1 MRDAPLGTRV
11 LLALLVLLGLLAY
24 AIVIDLGAGAG
35 KVHHGVTVEGFDE
48 VAGRTESAA
57 FGKLEERA
65 TLLQETGVV
74 FSTGALSLRFV
85 PSELGWDFKVGETT
99 DRAMAVGRSGGPFRA
114 LWDRAGAWVGGV
126 DVEWA
131 GRFFPQGRLAAALN
145 ALEEEAADVGLV
157 VDRGGMRRA
166 MREAIKDLPRQE
178 SYDIPLR
185 ENSD

>member
-1 MRDAPLGTRV
+1 MRDVPLGTRL

-24 AIVIDLGAGAG
+24 AIVIDLGASAG
-35 KVHHGVTVEGFDE
+35 KVHHGVTVEGYDVSGE
-48 VAGRTESAA
+48 TESAA

-65 TLLQETGVV
+65 ALLEETGVV

-85 PSELGWDFKVGETT
+85 PSELGWDFKVDETT

-114 LWDRAGAWVGGV
+114 VWDRARSWLWGV

-131 GRFFPQGRLAAALN
+131 GSFFPRSRLAAGLN
-145 ALEEEAADVGLV
+145 ALEEDAADLGLV
-157 VDRGGMRRA
+157 LDRDGMRRA

-185 ENSD
+185 ESSD